1 MIVPAHVLGAE
12 SQTAPSNK
20 INLACIGVSGMG
32 GADIGGLAP
41 HCNIVALCDV
51 DEHHAAG
58 TFAKFPAAKRF
69 KDFRKMFDE
78 ASASFDAVLVATPDH
93 CHAVAAMAAIK
104 HGKHVYCEKPLAHS
118 VGELRALM
126 KAAREAKVVTQLG
139 NQGHSFGTIRDFVE
153 WVQAGAIGQV
163 HTIYAGCNSVNSGL
177 AQLPQLKNSTPFR
190 RPSIGTCGSVRPNPV
205 PIIPPISPLPGAGG
219 HPSATGPSA
228 TGCAT
233 WWTLFSGR
241 WTWACRRPS

>member
-1 MIVPAHVLGAE
+1 MNTPKPVLPSSLNRRQFLRRASAITAALAAAPMIVPSRILGAD

-20 INLACIGVSGMG
+20 INLACIGVAGMG

-78 ASASFDAVLVATPDH
+78 MSASFDAVLVATPDH

-118 VGELRALM
+118 VNKMQTLM
-126 KAAREAKVVTQLG
+126 KTTREAKVITQLS
-139 NQGHSFGTIRDFVE
+139 NQNHSFDSIRDFV
-153 WVQAGAIGQV
+153 
-163 HTIYAGCNSVNSGL
+163 
-177 AQLPQLKNSTPFR
+177 K
-190 RPSIGTCGSVRPNPV
+190 
-205 PIIPPISPLPGAGG
+205 
-219 HPSATGPSA
+219 
-228 TGCAT
+228 
-233 WWTLFSGR
+233 
-241 WTWACRRPS
+241 